1 MIDRPHVLNALAM
14 QTLDALDTL
23 LERMA
28 RLPIPIV
35 AAVNGAAAGGGC
47 GIALAADIVLAA
59 RSSYFLAPFA
69 SIGLVPTSGL
79 IWLLPRL
86 FGRARASAMLMLGEH
101 HGRRRGGQG
110 AHLSGGRR

>member
-1 MIDRPHVLNALAM
+1 MPERIDRGRPLEPGLNP
-14 QTLDALDTL
+14 L

-35 AAVNGAAAGGGC
+35 AAVNGAAAGGGS

-69 SIGLVPTSGL
+69 SIELVPDFGL
-79 IWLLPRL
+79 TWLMPRL
-86 FGRARASAMLMLGEH
+86 FGRARA
-101 HGRRRGGQG
+101 RC
-110 AHLSGGRR
+110 

>member
-14 QTLDALDTL
+14 QTLDEMIDALDTL

-47 GIALAADIVLAA
+47 GIALAAD
-59 RSSYFLAPFA
+59 
-69 SIGLVPTSGL
+69 
-79 IWLLPRL
+79 
-86 FGRARASAMLMLGEH
+86 GRARPLSRSINRVSRALAREKSGPRRIWR
-101 HGRRRGGQG
+101 GRKFQ
-110 AHLSGGRR
+110 S